1 MGAIEK
7 RLETME
13 AHLAIQQT
21 ITRYC
26 RSLDW
31 LDAELLRTCYTPEAH
46 IDYGFY
52 KGPAEG
58 FFPVVMEIE
67 RAALHRSHLLSNIA
81 IDLDGE
87 SAEVECYGIATST
100 LDGKTLNVFSGRYH
114 NSFQKVTEEWR
125 ISRSQYILDYHFET
139 PFSDLGGAMDALQSG
154 VGLTYEHPLYR
165 RLYQA

>member
-1 MGAIEK
+1 MPSIED
-7 RLETME
+7 RLEKVE
-13 AHLAIQQT
+13 ALQAIQQT
-21 ITRYC
+21 TSRYC
-26 RSLDW
+26 RALDW
-31 LDAELLRTCYTPEAH
+31 LDETLLRTCYTPEAL

-52 KGPAEG
+52 EGPVEG
-58 FFPVVMEIE
+58 FYPVVMEIE
-67 RAALHRSHLLSNIA
+67 KAALHRSHLLSNIA

-100 LDGKTLNVFSGRYH
+100 LDGKTLNVFGGRYH
-114 NSFQKVTEEWR
+114 NSLQKMSEEWR

>member
-1 MGAIEK
+1 MHRTEG
-7 RLETME
+7 RLEKLE
-13 AHLAIQQT
+13 ATLAIQQT

-26 RSLDW
+26 RALDW
-31 LDAELLRTCYTPEAH
+31 LDEELLRTCYSTNAD

-52 KGPAEG
+52 TGPAEG

-100 LDGKTLNVFSGRYH
+100 LDGKTLNVFGGRYH
-114 NSFQKVTEEWR
+114 NSFQKVAEVWR

-154 VGLTYEHPLYR
+154 IGLTQEHPLYR
-165 RLYQA
+165 RLHQA

>member
-1 MGAIEK
+1 MSTLDV
-7 RLETME
+7 RLERIE
-13 AHLAIQQT
+13 AQLSIQQT

-26 RSLDW
+26 RALDW
-31 LDAELLRTCYTPEAH
+31 LDAELLQTCYTPEAA

-52 KGPAEG
+52 KGPVEG

-67 RAALHRSHLLSNIA
+67 KAALHRSHLLSNIA

-100 LDGKTLNVFSGRYH
+100 LDGKTLNVFGGRYH
-114 NSFQKVTEEWR
+114 NSFQQAAEDWR
-125 ISRSQYILDYHFET
+125 MSRSQYILDYHFET

-154 VGLTYEHPLYR
+154 AGLTHEHPLYR

>member
-1 MGAIEK
+1 MNDVET
-7 RLETME
+7 RLSKVE
-13 AHLAIQQT
+13 AQLGIQQT
-21 ITRYC
+21 TTRYC
-26 RSLDW
+26 RALDW
-31 LDAELLRTCYTPEAH
+31 LDAELLKTCYTPKAA

-100 LDGKTLNVFSGRYH
+100 LDGKTLNVFGGRYH
-114 NSFQKVTEEWR
+114 NSFQQAAEDWR
-125 ISRSQYILDYHFET
+125 MSRSQYILDYHFET

-154 VGLTYEHPLYR
+154 AGLTHEHPLYR
-165 RLYQA
+165 RLHQA